1 MQLLLIGLL
10 AIDLASVKSEPNLE
24 KRSDLALEN
33 ANAALD
39 QAREASSAGDAAKLS
54 AALNEVVESVALAY
68 DSLEASGKE
77 ARNSRFFKR
86 AEVRTH
92 EMARRLSD
100 MAHAVSLEDQP
111 LIEKVRDRVSEVH
124 DDLLQEIMTNKK
136 KK

>member
-1 MQLLLIGLL
+1 MQWLLIGLL
-10 AIDLASVKSEPNLE
+10 VIDLASVKLEPNPE

-33 ANAALD
+33 ANGALD
-39 QAREASSAGDAAKLS
+39 RAREASSAGDAQKLS
-54 AALNEVVESVALAY
+54 EALNEVVESVGLAY

-92 EMARRLSD
+92 EMVRRLSD
-100 MAHAVSLEDQP
+100 MARAVSLEDQP

-124 DDLLQEIMTNKK
+124 DNLLEGIMSKK